1 MKPTVL
7 KAVDYPSKLEPI
19 KITLKIKNKAK
30 KELVG
35 IDVFIDWEGDPNEL
49 GRRLEKI
56 SGDDLKLVMI
66 TNRGT
71 KVYPDGI
78 PETFCVDHW
87 RCRFQSRVNG
97 NRVQYE
103 DLISLQS
110 RLVDSGLPAVKT
122 EGLYTFDG
130 KPGYSLGQG
139 Q

>member
-1 MKPTVL
+1 
-7 KAVDYPSKLEPI
+7 
-19 KITLKIKNKAK
+19 
-30 KELVG
+30 
-35 IDVFIDWEGDPNEL
+35 
-49 GRRLEKI
+49 
-56 SGDDLKLVMI
+56 MI

-87 RCRFQSRVNG
+87 RCRFQSRING

-103 DLISLQS
+103 DLISLLS

-130 KPGYSLGQG
+130 NPGYSLGQG